1 MNLHPIFGYKS
12 DLLLP
17 HKFPTKLQVLNYVR
31 YKIDSSPNKQQ
42 IQSEKLEKYSE
53 IAREIIAIW
62 EEAYVNCVNEST
74 VAARIKNEIVSQI
87 LYVQKSP
94 RLLKNEEKKKELLS
108 NLNKVFD
115 IAKCKCYVDK
125 TKEHYIYSKCVC
137 PDGNKIIN
145 FETYTQ
151 QVFDNEARILLSEEE
166 KNKYELIWSA
176 IRLSGKCTIYSMGP
190 LCH

>member
-1 MNLHPIFGYKS
+1 MNLHPIFGYKC

-31 YKIDSSPNKQQ
+31 HKIDSSPNKQQ
-42 IQSEKLEKYSE
+42 IQHEKVEKYSE
-53 IAREIIAIW
+53 ISREIIAIW
-62 EEAYVNCVNEST
+62 EEAYVNCVNEKSVT
-74 VAARIKNEIVSQI
+74 TRIKNEIVSQI
-87 LYVQKSP
+87 SYVQKAS
-94 RLLKNEEKKKELLS
+94 RLLNNEEKKKELLS

-115 IAKCKCYVDK
+115 IAYCKCYVDK

-137 PDGNKIIN
+137 PDGNKIVN

-166 KNKYELIWSA
+166 KTKYELIWSA
-176 IRLSGKCTIYSMGP
+176 IRLSGKS
-190 LCH
+190 H